1 MIQIRKNVFET
12 NSSSTHSLVMAVAS
26 DFDRWEA
33 GEVYYCEWAW
43 GDLRESFEP
52 GKFYP
57 AAEIDAYF
65 AAKNEER
72 DTECFVT
79 YDEFCDSDYLEV
91 EDYTYTTPSG
101 EVIKAVAKYGY
112 DG

>member
-26 DFDRWEA
+26 DFDKWKS
-33 GEVYYCEWAW
+33 GEMYYCEWVY
-43 GDLRESFEP
+43 GDLRATFES

-57 AAEIDAYF
+57 IAEVDAYF

-79 YDEFCDSDYLEV
+79 YEEFCGSEYLEV
-91 EDYTYTTPSG
+91 ADYTYTTPGG
-101 EVIKAVAKYGY
+101 ETIKAIARYGY

>member
-26 DFDRWEA
+26 DFDKWES
-33 GEVYYCEWAW
+33 GEMYYCEWAW
-43 GDLRESFEP
+43 GDLRETFES

-57 AAEIDAYF
+57 AAEVDAYF

-79 YDEFCDSDYLEV
+79 YDEFCDSEYLEV
-91 EDYTYTTPSG
+91 EDYTYTTPGG

>member
-26 DFDRWEA
+26 DFDKWVA
-33 GEVYYCEWAW
+33 GEVYYCHSTWRNTPEK
-43 GDLRESFEP
+43 FEV

-57 AAEIDAYF
+57 VAEVDAYYEEID
-65 AAKNEER
+65 EQR
-72 DTECFVT
+72 DDYDFMT
-79 YDEFCDSDYLEV
+79 YDEFCATDLEMD
-91 EDYTYTTPSG
+91 EYTYTTPGG
-101 EVIKAVAKYGY
+101 ETIKAIAKYGY

>member
-26 DFDRWEA
+26 DFDKWVA
-33 GEVYYCEWAW
+33 GKVYYCNFVYGE
-43 GDLRESFEP
+43 LRDKYEI

-57 AAEIDAYF
+57 IAEVNAYYDEIG
-65 AAKNEER
+65 KQR
-72 DTECFVT
+72 DEYDFMT
-79 YDEFCDSDYLEV
+79 YDEFCEADLEV
-91 EDYTYTTPSG
+91 YEYTYITPSG
-101 EVIKAVAKYGY
+101 ETIKAIARYGY